1 MIEAFKV
8 IRFKP
13 ATLSL
18 IGHANE
24 IIGEYQALGFTLT
37 LRHCSTSRLAPCAR
51 PRQHVDSYKTG
62 AGRHRRP
69 RASQIDSDT
78 LQDRTHNVAP
88 CRPGMNLPR
97 S

>member
-13 ATLSL
+13 ATLSR

-37 LRHCSTSRLAPCAR
+37 LRQLFYHSFRAQRLASPTHSTTTR
-51 PRQHVDSYKTG
+51 NWGGPSPTR
-62 AGRHRRP
+62 AGP
-69 RASQIDSDT
+69 
-78 LQDRTHNVAP
+78 V
-88 CRPGMNLPR
+88 
-97 S
+97 